1 MSRTA
6 FTAKLAMA
14 SRLSMVA
21 AMVTVLPAS
30 ADTVMQLTSKEL
42 FLLIQRFRQA

>member
-21 AMVTVLPAS
+21 AMVTALPAS
-30 ADTVMQLTSKEL
+30 ADTIS
-42 FLLIQRFRQA
+42 FAA